1 MTALTFCQWVV
12 FSGSSEIFTLPK
24 DEKDVGQ
31 WASLEVS
38 GSDISA
44 GYVVFT
50 EGRFVHFQ
58 RLTVLFVFIYIG
70 LPVEHCN
77 ISFALL

>member
-1 MTALTFCQWVV
+1 MV

-24 DEKDVGQ
+24 NDKDVGQ
-31 WASLEVS
+31 WTSLEGS

-50 EGRFVHFQ
+50 GGRFVHFGEYQ
-58 RLTVLFVFIYIG
+58 SIESALARLCV
-70 LPVEHCN
+70 
-77 ISFALL
+77 